1 MKEIQIEFYRRKIE
15 LMTVKAKE
23 STNFAEKEYLYN
35 EIENYKQALQHL
47 TAINNTSY
55 IM

>member
-23 STNFAEKEYLYN
+23 STNFAEKEWLYN
-35 EIENYKQALQHL
+35 EIENYKQSLQRL
-47 TAINNTSY
+47 NSN
-55 IM
+55 

>member
-1 MKEIQIEFYRRKIE
+1 MKEIKIEFYRRKIE

-23 STNFAEKEYLYN
+23 STNFAEKEWLYN

-47 TAINNTSY
+47 NSN
-55 IM
+55 

>member
-23 STNFAEKEYLYN
+23 STNFAEKEWLYN
-35 EIENYKQALQHL
+35 EIENYKQALQRL
-47 TAINNTSY
+47 NSN
-55 IM
+55 

>member
-23 STNFAEKEYLYN
+23 STNFAEKEWLYK
-35 EIENYKQALQHL
+35 EIENYKQALQRL
-47 TAINNTSY
+47 NSN
-55 IM
+55 